1 MSDSAKK
8 VGPEV
13 VWKLME
19 KVAKSQEETSLQQKE
34 TDRHFKEMS
43 KEADLQRKEADLQRK
58 ETDHHFKKMSKE
70 AELQR
75 EKADLERKE
84 TDRYLKKMSKEA
96 ELQREK
102 ADLERK
108 ETDRHFKEMSKEAEL
123 QREEA
128 KLQREKADLERK
140 ETDRYLKEISK
151 KADIRHAHLEKRT
164 RELNEL
170 FTGQWGKL
178 IESLVKGDLVR
189 LLNERNI
196 QVMGLAQENF
206 RRRNGEEYEVDI
218 IAVNG
223 REVVVVEVKTTLKNQ
238 HLDHFIEKLGMFK
251 DIFPEYKDKIIYGA
265 IAYLKANEGAHN
277 KAEKKGLFVIRAT
290 GNSATITNQK
300 EFSPKVF

>member
-1 MSDSAKK
+1 MPDSAKK

-43 KEADLQRKEADLQRK
+43 KEADLQRKE
-58 ETDHHFKKMSKE
+58 TDRHFKKMSKE
-70 AELQR
+70 
-75 EKADLERKE
+75 ADLERKE

-128 KLQREKADLERK
+128 KLQRK

-223 REVVVVEVKTTLKNQ
+223 REVVVVEVKTTLKNH

>member
-58 ETDHHFKKMSKE
+58 ETDHHFKK
-70 AELQR
+70 
-75 EKADLERKE
+75 
-84 TDRYLKKMSKEA
+84 
-96 ELQREK
+96 
-102 ADLERK
+102 
-108 ETDRHFKEMSKEAEL
+108 MSKEAEL

-290 GNSATITNQK
+290 GNSATLTNK
-300 EFSPKVF
+300 KKFSPKVF

>member
-96 ELQREK
+96 ELQRE
-102 ADLERK
+102 
-108 ETDRHFKEMSKEAEL
+108 
-123 QREEA
+123 EA

-164 RELNEL
+164 KELNEL

-223 REVVVVEVKTTLKNQ
+223 REVVVVEVKTTLKNH

>member
-1 MSDSAKK
+1 MPDSAKK

-19 KVAKSQEETSLQQKE
+19 KVAKSQEET
-34 TDRHFKEMS
+34 DRHFKEMS
-43 KEADLQRKEADLQRK
+43 KEADLQRQEADLQRK

-70 AELQR
+70 ADLQ
-75 EKADLERKE
+75 
-84 TDRYLKKMSKEA
+84 
-96 ELQREK
+96 
-102 ADLERK
+102 RK
-108 ETDRHFKEMSKEAEL
+108 ETDRHFKEMSKEAKL

-128 KLQREKADLERK
+128 KLQRK

-170 FTGQWGKL
+170 FTGPWGKL

-196 QVMGLAQENF
+196 QVMGLAQESF

-223 REVVVVEVKTTLKNQ
+223 REVVVVEVKTTLKLK

-251 DIFPEYKDKIIYGA
+251 DIFPEYKDKIVYGA
-265 IAYLKANEGAHN
+265 IAYLKADEGSHHR
-277 KAEKKGLFVIRAT
+277 AEKEGLFVIRAT
-290 GNSATITNQK
+290 GNSATLTNK
-300 EFSPKVF
+300 KKFSPKVF

>member
-70 AELQR
+70 ADLQ
-75 EKADLERKE
+75 RKE
-84 TDRYLKKMSKEA
+84 TDHHFKKMSKEA
-96 ELQREK
+96 DLQ
-102 ADLERK
+102 RK
-108 ETDRHFKEMSKEAEL
+108 ETDHHFKKMSKEAEL

>member
-43 KEADLQRKEADLQRK
+43 KEADLQRKE
-58 ETDHHFKKMSKE
+58 TDHHFKK
-70 AELQR
+70 
-75 EKADLERKE
+75 
-84 TDRYLKKMSKEA
+84 
-96 ELQREK
+96 
-102 ADLERK
+102 
-108 ETDRHFKEMSKEAEL
+108 MSKEAEL

-251 DIFPEYKDKIIYGA
+251 DIFPEYKDKIVYGA
-265 IAYLKANEGAHN
+265 IAYLKADEGSHHR
-277 KAEKKGLFVIRAT
+277 AEKEGLFVIRAT
-290 GNSATITNQK
+290 GNSATLTNK
-300 EFSPKVF
+300 KKFSPKVF